1 MHLPGGSEGWIP
13 GPNWRNMIKKILII
27 DDSPIARKILRS
39 CIPADR
45 SFEIVD
51 AGDGEAGV
59 ARFLETTPDLTFTD
73 LTMPVM
79 DGLQALQKMKE
90 LRKDARIVVCS
101 ADIQPKTIERVMEL
115 GAFRMLKKPPSK
127 EIVAD
132 LFADLEALP
141 GGPAA
146 P

>member
-1 MHLPGGSEGWIP
+1 
-13 GPNWRNMIKKILII
+13 MIKKILII
-27 DDSPIARKILRS
+27 DDSPIARKILKS

-45 SFEIVD
+45 AFEFLE
-51 AGDGEAGV
+51 AGDGAAGV
-59 ARFLETTPDLTFTD
+59 ARFREAVPDLTFTD

-90 LRKDARIVVCS
+90 IRSDAVIVVCS

-115 GAFRMLKKPPSK
+115 GAFTMLKKPPSR
-127 EIVAD
+127 EIVAE
-132 LFADLEALP
+132 LLARVEALP
-141 GGPAA
+141 GGPAT